1 MNRKYYSVDETAEKL
16 GVHPKTIRRY
26 INSGKISAS
35 KVAGSWRV
43 YEESL
48 GDYMNTCESGSCQ
61 SGSVS
66 SDDFCIFMDNDYFTS
81 EDTLQLC
88 TIVDYFVQGEEMTQL
103 VKDVA
108 GVVAEHN
115 LMNQT
120 CKYSYTYD
128 DADKKVRLVFWG
140 TPSFMEKVVVALK
153 PYEK

>member
-1 MNRKYYSVDETAEKL
+1 MDRKYYSVDETAEKL

-26 INSGKISAS
+26 INSGKIAAQ
-35 KVAGSWRV
+35 KVAGAWRI
-43 YEESL
+43 YEEALS
-48 GDYMNTCESGSCQ
+48 GYMDTCEENCCGSD
-61 SGSVS
+61 SVS

-81 EDTLQLC
+81 EDKLQLC
-88 TIVDYFVQGEEMTQL
+88 TIVDYFVQGQEMREL

-115 LMNQT
+115 LMNKT

-128 DADKKVRLVFWG
+128 DVDQKVRLVFWG
-140 TPSFMEKVVVALK
+140 PPTFMEKVVSALK